1 MKGDFSYNNKFITK
15 DGKPYF
21 PVMGEFHYSRYPAD
35 MWEKELLK
43 MKAGGVDIVSSY
55 VIWIHH
61 EEIEDQY
68 DFTGNKDLRR
78 FVKACE
84 KCGMYMFLRIGPWS
98 HAEARN
104 GGFPDWLVNKHK
116 NIRTNDAD
124 YLADVK
130 KLYSRIYEE
139 VKGCF
144 IGDGGAIIGVQIENE
159 YGHCGGLG
167 GDEGEKHMR
176 ILTEMAK
183 EIGYD
188 APLYT
193 ATGWGGAVTGG
204 LLPVMGGYCDAPWDQ
219 STDKLAPSGNYV
231 ITYER
236 NDHGIGSDHHIGYG
250 VTFDF
255 NDFPYL
261 TAELGGG
268 LQVTKHRRTVPSGH
282 DIGAM
287 SLTKLASGCNLLG
300 YYMYH
305 GGTNP
310 HGKLTTLQ
318 ESTATGYLNDLP
330 EYSYDFKAP
339 LREYGQRAESY
350 GEIKLLS
357 MFVKDFGS
365 ELCTMPAFIPE
376 STSSDPNDLT
386 DLRMSVRHNG
396 KKGYIFVN
404 NYQRLYDMA
413 EHKDTVLSA
422 ELDGEKITLPPVDIR
437 NGDYFFYPVNMQT
450 GGGTLKYITA
460 TPLCMING
468 KAVLY
473 TDRPYKYEA
482 VGNAEFEVISREDAL
497 NAYKLNIYGEE
508 YLIISDGIVCE
519 KDNGFRLY
527 GESSPVIKTYPRL
540 KKVPAGFEYKAEE
553 NGLHIYSC
561 TCKKENAP
569 SVTFA
574 LISETDGVKK
584 YEIKVSDISPCEEC
598 YVKIDY
604 TGTKSRLYIDGQL
617 ADDDFYTGEGWTTG
631 LARYGFPEKFEVEIY
646 PLFKDDHIYFEHAP
660 EFEGRMICEI
670 TSANA
675 VCEYVFD
682 IEL

>member
-1 MKGDFSYNNKFITK
+1 
-15 DGKPYF
+15 
-21 PVMGEFHYSRYPAD
+21 
-35 MWEKELLK
+35 
-43 MKAGGVDIVSSY
+43 
-55 VIWIHH
+55 
-61 EEIEDQY
+61 
-68 DFTGNKDLRR
+68 
-78 FVKACE
+78 
-84 KCGMYMFLRIGPWS
+84 
-98 HAEARN
+98 
-104 GGFPDWLVNKHK
+104 
-116 NIRTNDAD
+116 
-124 YLADVK
+124 
-130 KLYSRIYEE
+130 
-139 VKGCF
+139 
-144 IGDGGAIIGVQIENE
+144 
-159 YGHCGGLG
+159 
-167 GDEGEKHMR
+167 
-176 ILTEMAK
+176 
-183 EIGYD
+183 
-188 APLYT
+188 
-193 ATGWGGAVTGG
+193 
-204 LLPVMGGYCDAPWDQ
+204 
-219 STDKLAPSGNYV
+219 
-231 ITYER
+231 
-236 NDHGIGSDHHIGYG
+236 
-250 VTFDF
+250 
-255 NDFPYL
+255 
-261 TAELGGG
+261 
-268 LQVTKHRRTVPSGH
+268 
-282 DIGAM
+282 
-287 SLTKLASGCNLLG
+287 
-300 YYMYH
+300 
-305 GGTNP
+305 
-310 HGKLTTLQ
+310 
-318 ESTATGYLNDLP
+318 
-330 EYSYDFKAP
+330 
-339 LREYGQRAESY
+339 
-350 GEIKLLS
+350 
-357 MFVKDFGS
+357 
-365 ELCTMPAFIPE
+365 
-376 STSSDPNDLT
+376 
-386 DLRMSVRHNG
+386 MSVRHNG

-437 NGDYFFYPVNMQT
+437 NGDHFFYPVNMQT

-497 NAYKLNIYGEE
+497 NAYKLNIHGEE

-540 KKVPAGFEYKAEE
+540 KKVTAGFEYKAEE

-574 LISETDGVKK
+574 LISKTDGVKK

-675 VCEYVFD
+675 VCEYVFE